1 MNRSIKL
8 GNYEHYKGFEY
19 EVLGVAK
26 HRETMEDLVVYKALY
41 GDNDL
46 WVRPLDMFLEIVEI
60 DGEQMPR
67 FRFIED

>member
-8 GNYEHYKGFEY
+8 GTYAHYKGFEY

-41 GDNDL
+41 GENEL
-46 WVRPLDMFLEIVEI
+46 WVRPLDMFLETVII
-60 DGEQMPR
+60 DGKEMPR
-67 FRFIED
+67 FRFVED